1 MTQPTHDEVI
11 AWLKAE
17 LTYCDDILEF
27 GADTLES
34 NFKNMVSHY
43 RASLLANRA
52 VLERHNST
60 KTQYGKPMCDCC
72 YAQNGDSSLRQ
83 PFPCPTYT
91 DIYDPIVS
99 VM

>member
-52 VLERHNST
+52 GLKRH
-60 KTQYGKPMCDCC
+60 KPQPLM
-72 YAQNGDSSLRQ
+72 GGSLLPEFQ
-83 PFPCPTYT
+83 CADGCGNFPCPTYT
-91 DIYDPIVS
+91 DIAEPIRS